1 MISDEAWKALT
12 IIIPS
17 TTTILA
23 GLFYRMWSRSE
34 HKGNRDDVRE
44 IRLYING
51 QREKE
56 LKEAYERGVKD
67 TEEKNK

>member
-1 MISDEAWKALT
+1 MSDEAWKALT

-23 GLFYRMWSRSE
+23 GLFYRMWSRRE

-44 IRLYING
+44 IRMYFNG

-56 LKEAYERGVKD
+56 LKEAYERGKKEA
-67 TEEKNK
+67 EEKVK